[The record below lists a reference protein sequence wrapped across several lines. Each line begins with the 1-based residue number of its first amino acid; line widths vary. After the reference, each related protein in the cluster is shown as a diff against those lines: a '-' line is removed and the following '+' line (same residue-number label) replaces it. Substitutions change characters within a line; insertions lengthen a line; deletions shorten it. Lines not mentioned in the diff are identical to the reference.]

1 MRFIPFPPEL
11 AARSS
16 ENARKSNESRKG
28 KSPGSHSTS
37 GLACYREADGTLHM
51 AHDPYEPQY
60 PENAVPGLGTIHSRL
75 EYYPN
80 DTRGYTHTVSG
91 FEPAETLLTNSAP
104 WANPCFAVREPDGP
118 PPVSG
123 PLIVDLSEMFTAPFI
138 MAPSETILAEM
149 ISENGGLYSRPQ
161 VIPLGMDGES
171 APEAVVYQYG
181 KWKNYAFVGASTE
194 IVEALVERYNIKGFS
209 CPESEI
215 PESQARLHEICQSV
229 EKKFE
234 KAALIDSI
242 SVLPIEDIQI
252 ASIPEP
258 EMPEP

>member
-1 MRFIPFPPEL
+1 MHLIPFPPEL

-16 ENARKSNESRKG
+16 RNAQENNESRKG
-28 KSPGSHSTS
+28 TPPGNHSSP
-37 GLACYREADGTLHM
+37 GLACYREADGTLRM
-51 AHDPYEPQY
+51 ANDPYEPQY
-60 PENAVPGLGTIHSRL
+60 PENALPGLGTIHSRL

-80 DTRGYTHTVSG
+80 STHGYTHTVSD
-91 FEPAETLLTNSAP
+91 FEPAETLLANSAL
-104 WANPCFAVREPDGP
+104 WANPCFAVREPDGHL
-118 PPVSG
+118 PVSG
-123 PLIVDLSEMFTAPFI
+123 PLIVDPSEMFVAPFI

-161 VIPLGMDGES
+161 VIPLGMDGEH

-181 KWKNYAFVGASTE
+181 KWKNYAFVGASNA

-209 CPESEI
+209 CPESEL
-215 PESQARLHEICQSV
+215 PESQAQLHKICQSL